1 MNAILEMESV
11 SKTYGKGYAAVQA
24 VDQASMK
31 IEPGEIVLIMGPS
44 GSGKTTLLS
53 MAGLLL
59 KPTQGRLLIN
69 AEAIN
74 GKSQRQMADLRL
86 HTLGFIFQAYNL
98 LSALNARENVEIVMN
113 MAGKRG
119 TAASKH
125 ATEILDKLGLGS
137 RKHHLPADLSGGE
150 KQRVAIARA
159 LANDPQLILADE
171 PTGNLD
177 RKTGEEVMELFCHG
191 MGREQGR
198 SMIIVTHNPE
208 FERIADRVLWLE
220 DGHLTDG
227 NGRTKH

>member
-1 MNAILEMESV
+1 MSAILEMESV
-11 SKTYGKGYAAVQA
+11 SKTYGKGHVAVNA
-24 VDQASMK
+24 VDHASMK

-59 KPTQGRLLIN
+59 KPTQGRLSIN
-69 AEAIN
+69 GEAIN

-86 HTLGFIFQAYNL
+86 RTLGFIFQAYNL
-98 LSALNARENVEIVMN
+98 LGALNARENVEIVMN

-119 TAASKH
+119 KDAVRRSN
-125 ATEILDKLGLGS
+125 ELLDRLGLDS

-177 RKTGEEVMELFCHG
+177 SKTGEEVMELFCHG
-191 MGREQGR
+191 MGRDQGR
-198 SMIIVTHNPE
+198 SMIIVTHNPQ

-220 DGHLTDG
+220 DGRLTDG
-227 NGRTKH
+227 NSRTNH